1 MPVVTVE
8 MYEGRSEEQKQNL
21 VEDITDAMVD
31 NVDATPETLHVI
43 IHDVPKENW
52 GRDGLLGTHRED

>member
-8 MYEGRSEEQKQNL
+8 MYEGRTAEQKQAI
-21 VEDITDAMVD
+21 VEDITDAMVEH
-31 NVDATPETLHVI
+31 AGASPETLHVV

-52 GRDGLLGTHRED
+52 GRDGKLGIHRED